1 MTNSLRTSDVKSS
14 DEPPSPDQP
23 VPFSEETPGLLR
35 HLLESKEQAIPTF
48 SESLD
53 YNLNGGL
60 RRKTLV
66 AIASSS
72 GGGKTTFGWQ
82 LAQYIAENG
91 RIEGNHSVPIPC
103 MYISLEMAKSTLL
116 NKALSRIGR
125 IDGGEISGRKWLTE
139 PNVDLKDEQLKD
151 LVKANQRFTKI
162 ARNLRVLDVTDAAP
176 GLMTIDDIRR
186 EAEAF
191 LEIYGAHQEL
201 TLMRDTPDPDE
212 QEKLASALELPP
224 QLVIFVD
231 HLQLLRNTH
240 DSTTNAYLAHD
251 PAVSYDLKRLAV
263 SLDCTVV
270 ALSRIES
277 EDEHPVIQGAD
288 MTAVLKTG
296 YNLIEEKIKALVVES
311 KEMKSEAAAPEE
323 QEELKRE
330 RSDHER
336 LRSQKPLQSE
346 GNPIYASL
354 DIEKNREGRTRD
366 ALFVWRRAF
375 QEFEEIEVE
384 EDSRSLKRFLPW
396 NSSGTE
402 DSE

>member
-1 MTNSLRTSDVKSS
+1 MTNSHNETDSDTSDR
-14 DEPPSPDQP
+14 P
-23 VPFSEETPGLLR
+23 VPFSEQTPGLLR

-48 SESLD
+48 SETLD

-60 RRKTLV
+60 RRKTL
-66 AIASSS
+66 IGITSTP

-82 LAQYIAENG
+82 LAQYIAEHG
-91 RIEGNHSVPIPC
+91 RIEGGHNVPIPC
-103 MYISLEMAKSTLL
+103 MYVSLEMSKATLL

-125 IDGGEISGRKWLTE
+125 IDGGILSGRKWLTE
-139 PNVDLKDEQLKD
+139 PDSDLKDEMLKEV
-151 LVKANQRFTKI
+151 VKAHQRFTKI
-162 ARNLRVLDVTDAAP
+162 ARNLRVLDVTEAP
-176 GLMTIDDIRR
+176 PGFMSIDDIRR

-191 LEIYGAHQEL
+191 LDVYNAHQEL

-251 PAVSYDLKRLAV
+251 PAVSYDLKNLAV

-270 ALSRIES
+270 ALSRS

-296 YNLIEEKIKALVVES
+296 YNLIEEKIKELEAET

-330 RSDHER
+330 RSEHER
-336 LRSQKPLQSE
+336 VRSQKPLQSE

-375 QEFEEIEVE
+375 HEFEEVEVE
-384 EDSRSLKRFLPW
+384 EESRSLRRFLPW
-396 NSSGTE
+396 NNNDD
-402 DSE
+402 DSEEEDG